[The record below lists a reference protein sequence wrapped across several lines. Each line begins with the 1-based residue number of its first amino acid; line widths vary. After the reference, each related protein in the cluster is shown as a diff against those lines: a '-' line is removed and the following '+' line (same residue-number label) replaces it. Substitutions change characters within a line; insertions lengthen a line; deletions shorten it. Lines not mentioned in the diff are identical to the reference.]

1 MTTQLVR
8 NTVKF
13 QLEDGDQKLQILTF
27 EIIFRAQ
34 SVTICEQDYDI
45 NGTQYPKMPYS
56 EALQYC
62 AAKGSKLWF
71 PRHLNNYRRV
81 SNKTDKIYLDQFIGF
96 L

>member
-8 NTVKF
+8 NTAKF
-13 QLEDGDQKLQILTF
+13 QLKDGDQKLQILTLA
-27 EIIFRAQ
+27 IKFRAQ

-45 NGTQYPKMPYS
+45 NGAQYPKMPYS

-71 PRHLNNYRRV
+71 PRQLNNYRRV
-81 SNKTDKIYLDQFIGF
+81 SNKARQIYLDQLIGF